1 MDILLNDSIISR
13 EDLTID
19 PEDRGYQFGD
29 GIYEVVRI
37 YERQLFEW
45 EAHAKRLEYSAKELM
60 ISLPVRIE
68 ELYQNLLKL
77 IKKSSVS
84 VGYVYIQ
91 VTRGTAPRAHG
102 FPENCK
108 PNLIA
113 YAREMARPL
122 MKMKNGVRAVTADD
136 IRWLRVDIKS
146 LNLLGNVLAKQKA
159 IEAKAE
165 EAILIR
171 NGIVTEGSSSNVF
184 AIREGKCFTHPA
196 NHYIL
201 NGITRQLV
209 LRLLNE
215 IGVAV
220 EESPITKEE
229 LFEMDEIFI
238 TSTIHEICP
247 VIEIDGVKIG
257 NGAPGVLTG
266 KLQSLF
272 DKLIFPASSIHYSS

>member
-19 PEDRGYQFGD
+19 LEDRGYQFGD

-220 EESPITKEE
+220 EEIPITKEE

>member
-146 LNLLGNVLAKQKA
+146 LNLLGNVLANC
-159 IEAKAE
+159 
-165 EAILIR
+165 R
-171 NGIVTEGSSSNVF
+171 
-184 AIREGKCFTHPA
+184 
-196 NHYIL
+196 
-201 NGITRQLV
+201 
-209 LRLLNE
+209 
-215 IGVAV
+215 
-220 EESPITKEE
+220 
-229 LFEMDEIFI
+229 
-238 TSTIHEICP
+238 
-247 VIEIDGVKIG
+247 
-257 NGAPGVLTG
+257 
-266 KLQSLF
+266 
-272 DKLIFPASSIHYSS
+272 